1 MTARPRSTSPSAT
14 KAAAFIF
21 TDCPACVNL
30 VTFGLIGESGHTH
43 TQTVTVSGAVPPPDF
58 QRTVVV
64 AGLTEPID
72 FRFLPRVD
80 PNDADEPDRILIAEK
95 GGAIKVYN
103 GSEMQ
108 STPLITLP
116 VDAYWRARG
125 VNGIEVDPDF
135 NTNGYIYVSYHQG

>member
-43 TQTVTVSGAVPPPDF
+43 TETITVNGAVPPPDF

-64 AGLTEPID
+64 SGLAAPVD
-72 FRFLPRVD
+72 FRFLPRV
-80 PNDADEPDRILIAEK
+80 NETAPDRILIAEK
-95 GGAIKVYN
+95 DGAIKVYN
-103 GSEMQ
+103 GSRSAEHAADHA
-108 STPLITLP
+108 PRP
-116 VDAYWRARG
+116 DEAHCGARG